1 MAKHRFSFDHNPF
14 KCETYGRFFPQSVP
28 LLYGIER
35 NADYPPFKYIV
46 SFEQSLAAFLLARGP
61 FAWYGYSWI
70 R

>member
-1 MAKHRFSFDHNPF
+1 M
-14 KCETYGRFFPQSVP
+14 P